1 MDGIVD
7 GIMTD
12 TAATSGVVAPSR
24 TFAAKPPETVPLIR
38 PSRYVGSGWT
48 EPIGSG

>member
-7 GIMTD
+7 GIMMVT
-12 TAATSGVVAPSR
+12 ATSGVVVPGR
-24 TFAAKPPETVPLIR
+24 TFAAKPPETAPSIR